1 MTMHPVLLP
10 PALEHTLIQHMP
22 MLLHT
27 ATKHPATKHLSIK
40 LQPYN

>member
-27 ATKHPATKHLSIK
+27 ATKHLSIK